1 MLPDNFLLRQRG
13 ENWEHSSCGY
23 TVVVTEAGTA
33 PALAIPALPRN
44 QRCIAEMTRKISFS
58 TKAKQSEE
66 GTEETG

>member
-1 MLPDNFLLRQRG
+1 VLPDNFLLRQRG

-33 PALAIPALPRN
+33 PALAIPALPRI
-44 QRCIAEMTRKISFS
+44 QSIAEMTRKISFS
-58 TKAKQSEE
+58 IKTKQSEE